1 MKMLV
6 IYTHPNHQSLSYAF
20 LQKVIEGS
28 KENPKIEDFQVLD
41 LYEEEFD
48 PILVF
53 NEKKRR
59 RDMHCDP
66 KFEKY
71 REQINWADLLV
82 YIYPIWWGR
91 PPAML
96 MGYFDQ
102 LFASNFA
109 YKDKGGLLPE
119 GLLKGKSVVCVS
131 SMKGPTNYPMFWLN
145 DAHKILMRKAV
156 FNYVG
161 IKNVKF
167 FEFGNMEH
175 PKGKQVKKLDKIY
188 RYFKKVDC

>member
-6 IYTHPNHQSLSYAF
+6 VYTHPNHQSLNFAF

-28 KENPKIEDFQVLD
+28 RENPKIEEFQVLD
-41 LYEEEFD
+41 LYEKGFD

-53 NEKKRR
+53 NKKKRR
-59 RDMHCDP
+59 RDMHGDP
-66 KFEKY
+66 KFEMY
-71 REQINWADLLV
+71 RQQITWADLLV
-82 YIYPIWWGR
+82 FIYPIWWGR

-102 LFASNFA
+102 LLASEFA

-119 GLLKGKSVVCVS
+119 GLLKGKSAVCIS
-131 SMKGPTNYPMFWLN
+131 TMRGPTNYPLLLLHN
-145 DAHKILMRKAV
+145 AHKMLMRKAV
-156 FNYVG
+156 FHYVG

-167 FEFGNMEH
+167 FEFGNMEN
-175 PKGKQVKKLDKIY
+175 PKGKQVKKLAKIY
-188 RYFKKVDC
+188 HYFKKVDR